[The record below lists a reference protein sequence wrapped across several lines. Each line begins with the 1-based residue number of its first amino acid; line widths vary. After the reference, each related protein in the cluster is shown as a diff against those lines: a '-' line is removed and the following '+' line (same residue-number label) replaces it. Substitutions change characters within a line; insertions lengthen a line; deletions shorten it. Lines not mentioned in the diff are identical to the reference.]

1 MASTPHLVWALRQRD
16 LTAAERLVLIYLADR
31 ANGAMVCWPMIA
43 TIAEALELSER
54 SVMRAV
60 QTLEDKDLI
69 RVDRRHRQFN
79 HYHILRPE
87 NGSDPEAE
95 HPEPCVTKSHPSDV
109 RVTQSQSSVTESHPT
124 SVTESHPSVTAC
136 HPSEAA
142 RGDTQSLK
150 PPFLGDTE
158 SHDPLKEVSLK
169 EGRKKEPP
177 KPPASG
183 GPRDRTA
190 YPADFDAFWMAY
202 PRKAGKRAALKAWTG
217 AIVRAGDAGVIMAGL
232 ASHRFTLNA
241 DFIPHPSTW
250 LNRDQWLDVQDTTDP
265 VLRAV
270 GLSGPVD
277 LAGWPVT
284 GEGRL
289 LQ

>member
-1 MASTPHLVWALRQRD
+1 MARRWEVLLRLGVGDAWGRYLQRGAICGSSAILRRIYDGAVGASHQCGAVGATLMASTPHLVWALRQRD

-95 HPEPCVTKSHPSDV
+95 HPEPCVTEGHSSDV

-136 HPSEAA
+136 HPSEAE
-142 RGDTQSLK
+142 RGDTQSPK
-150 PPFLGDTE
+150 PPFLG
-158 SHDPLKEVSLK
+158 
-169 EGRKKEPP
+169 
-177 KPPASG
+177 
-183 GPRDRTA
+183 
-190 YPADFDAFWMAY
+190 
-202 PRKAGKRAALKAWTG
+202 
-217 AIVRAGDAGVIMAGL
+217 
-232 ASHRFTLNA
+232 
-241 DFIPHPSTW
+241 
-250 LNRDQWLDVQDTTDP
+250 
-265 VLRAV
+265 
-270 GLSGPVD
+270 
-277 LAGWPVT
+277 
-284 GEGRL
+284 
-289 LQ
+289 